1 MLNSTCTASKSFAFP
16 AAPASEYLEVPMKL
30 GRDTARTADPREKLK
45 TTKTQIIK
53 LVCNKNEDRSA
64 KAFVQMRRDS
74 KIIYILAEA
83 EMFPV
88 GE

>member
-1 MLNSTCTASKSFAFP
+1 MYVTFDILCN
-16 AAPASEYLEVPMKL
+16 YLVY
-30 GRDTARTADPREKLK
+30 
-45 TTKTQIIK
+45 
-53 LVCNKNEDRSA
+53 NKNEERSA
-64 KAFVQMRRDS
+64 KAFVQMRRNL